1 MITGTTKS
9 GFEYEIADTVG
20 DDYEVLEA
28 LARLQ
33 QKDGNSI
40 FNIVILIDRV
50 LGEKQRDA
58 FKEHCRVDGRVST
71 EKIAEEFFDIF
82 SNADLKK

>member
-1 MITGTTKS
+1 MIKGVTKS
-9 GFEYEIADTVG
+9 GFEYEISENVV

-33 QKDGNSI
+33 QKDGNGI
-40 FNIVILIDRV
+40 MHMVTLIDRV
-50 LGEKQRDA
+50 LGDEQREA

-71 EKIAEEFFDIF
+71 ERIAEEFFDIF

>member
-1 MITGTTKS
+1 MIKGKTKS
-9 GFEYEIADTVG
+9 GFEYEIPETVG

-28 LARLQ
+28 LVRIQ
-33 QKDGNSI
+33 QKDGGI
-40 FNIVILIDRV
+40 LQIVTLIDRV
-50 LGEKQRDA
+50 LGDEQREA

-71 EKIAEEFFDIF
+71 EKVAEEFFDIF